1 MKKPVCACAKFAVKM
16 KNPCDGYV
24 LAYGKDEVD
33 EYVENLQAT
42 HYAESVD
49 LGMANKKLQDE
60 VAKLKAQMPRYRQF
74 VEEEEFRKKLVD
86 EYDGYVYEWKGK
98 HYVATPYLN
107 IFVKNT
113 LYALWMSRA
122 TTAKNLVIAYENYD
136 YLDCD
141 RMTIKQETAR
151 TWMTCKLRTAEEW
164 VKVWKK
170 VQALCENYAKKFE

>member
-1 MKKPVCACAKFAVKM
+1 MKKPICACAKFAVKM

-24 LAYGKDEVD
+24 LVYGKDEMD

-49 LGMANKKLQDE
+49 LEMTNKKLQDE
-60 VAKLKAQMPRYRQF
+60 LTKLKSQMPEYKKF
-74 VEEEEFRKKLVD
+74 IEEKEFREKLVD
-86 EYDGYVYEWKGK
+86 EYAGYVYDWEGR

-107 IFVKNT
+107 IFVKGI
-113 LYALWMSRA
+113 LRALWLYRA
-122 TTAKNLVIAYENYD
+122 ATAKHLVTAYENYD

-141 RMTIKQETAR
+141 LMTIKQETAR

-164 VKVWKK
+164 VKVWKN
-170 VQALCENYAKKFE
+170 VQALCETYAEKFI

>member
-1 MKKPVCACAKFAVKM
+1 MMKKPVCACAKFAVKM

-49 LGMANKKLQDE
+49 LGMTNRQLQRSLWLYR
-60 VAKLKAQMPRYRQF
+60 AK
-74 VEEEEFRKKLVD
+74 
-86 EYDGYVYEWKGK
+86 
-98 HYVATPYLN
+98 
-107 IFVKNT
+107 
-113 LYALWMSRA
+113 
-122 TTAKNLVIAYENYD
+122 TAKHLVTAYENYD
-136 YLDCD
+136 YFDCD
-141 RMTIKQETAR
+141 LMTIKQETAR

-170 VQALCENYAKKFE
+170 VQALCETYADRFV